1 MPDRELLERLRR
13 LRGIED
19 HWFDFRGERREVSS
33 ESLASLLE
41 AMGHSVSDPEAL
53 AREADALEAREWTR
67 VLPPVAVIRHGRDSR
82 VPLTVMFP
90 LMPGV
95 RWRVAF
101 ESGGETSGQVELH
114 PLERFAE
121 HAIDAL
127 HYVRLGMPLPG
138 DLPLGYHRLFVE
150 KLDGERLG
158 DCRLIVAPERCY
170 QPPSLSGGERIWGMA
185 VQLYT
190 LRSERNWGIGDFTD
204 LAEFAAAAAG
214 LGADFVGLNPL
225 HALFPADPEMASP
238 YSPSSRKFINVLY
251 IDPEKVPCFDKCAHA
266 VNLVADPAFKAKTA
280 ALRETAGVDYTGV
293 TQSKMA
299 VLEAVH
305 AGFHSQAT
313 KAELDAYGEF
323 VARHGEA
330 LQDFALFHAMQ
341 ARAAAAPPGQGAWP
355 ADYAGP
361 ASPEAQAFT
370 REHPGEVEFH
380 AWLQWV
386 AAEQLA
392 ATEKAARDAGMS
404 LGIYRDLAV
413 GVSGGGAEA
422 WSDPDLYTA
431 GASVGAPPD
440 PLALQ
445 GQDWGIPPMLPD
457 VLRERAYQ
465 PIAELFS
472 SNMGRGGAL
481 RIDHVMVLFRLW
493 WVPAGQPSSA
503 GSYVYYRL
511 DDLFAILALESHRR
525 QCLVIGEDLGTVPEE
540 IRKAMPDYGVWSYRV
555 FYFEHAPDGRCRAP
569 EDYPPEA
576 LVTISTHDL
585 PPLTSYWTQSD
596 IDLREQLELYPEEG
610 MADGARAERQ
620 RDLQR
625 ILDALAERELI
636 SAERRDL
643 AAHPDLD
650 PELLSALIRYLGQ
663 ARAGVAA
670 VQLEDWI
677 GLDTP
682 VNVPGTGDEYANW
695 RRKLPQ
701 TWERLLEREDVWEL
715 ARILGNARGS

>member
-1 MPDRELLERLRR
+1 MQDRDLLERLRR

-19 HWFDFRGERREVSS
+19 HWFDFRGERREVTA
-33 ESLASLLE
+33 ESLLSLLA
-41 AMGHSVSDPEAL
+41 AMGHSTSDPDAL
-53 AREADALEAREWTR
+53 AREADALEAQQWQR

-82 VPLTVMFP
+82 IPLTVMFP

-101 ESGGETSGQVELH
+101 ENGGEESGQVDLH
-114 PLERFAE
+114 PLERYAE
-121 HAIDAL
+121 HAIDNL
-127 HYVRLGMPLPG
+127 HYVCLGLPLPG
-138 DLPLGYHRLFVE
+138 ELPIGYHRLFVE
-150 KLDGERLG
+150 KLDGDRLG
-158 DCRLIVAPERCY
+158 DCRLVVAPERCY
-170 QPPSLSGGERIWGMA
+170 QPPSLANGERIWGMA

-190 LRSERNWGIGDFTD
+190 LRSDRNWGIGDFTD
-204 LAEFAAAAAG
+204 LADFAAAAAG

-238 YSPSSRKFINVLY
+238 YSPSSRQFINVLY
-251 IDPEKVPCFDKCAHA
+251 IDPEKAPCFDQCGRA
-266 VNLVADPAFKAKTA
+266 VSLVSDPAFKARTA
-280 ALRETAGVDYTGV
+280 ALRATPGVDYTGV
-293 TQSKMA
+293 TACKMEVLATVYAEFRNLASK
-299 VLEAVH
+299 V
-305 AGFHSQAT
+305 
-313 KAELDAYGEF
+313 ELDAYGEF
-323 VARHGEA
+323 VANQGDA

-341 ARAAAAPPGQGAWP
+341 AHAAAAPEGQGHWP

-361 ASPEAQAFT
+361 RSPEALAFA
-370 REHPGEVEFH
+370 REYPRQVEFH
-380 AWLQWV
+380 AWLQWL
-386 AAEQLA
+386 AATQLA
-392 ATEKAARDAGMS
+392 AAERAARDAGMS

-422 WSDPDLYTA
+422 WSDSGLYTA

-465 PIAELFS
+465 PIVELFAR
-472 SNMGRGGAL
+472 NMGRGGAL

-540 IRKAMPDYGVWSYRV
+540 IRRAMPDYGVWSYRV

-569 EDYPPEA
+569 EDYPAEA

-585 PPLTSYWTQSD
+585 PPLTSYWTGSD
-596 IDLREQLELYPEEG
+596 IDLREQLQLYPEEG

-625 ILDALAERELI
+625 ILDALADRDLI
-636 SAERRDL
+636 SGERRDL
-643 AAHPDLD
+643 TANPNLD
-650 PELLSALIRYLGQ
+650 PDVRSALLCYLGQ

-677 GLDTP
+677 GMDTP

-695 RRKLPQ
+695 RRKLPE

-715 ARILGNARGS
+715 ARILGNARGG